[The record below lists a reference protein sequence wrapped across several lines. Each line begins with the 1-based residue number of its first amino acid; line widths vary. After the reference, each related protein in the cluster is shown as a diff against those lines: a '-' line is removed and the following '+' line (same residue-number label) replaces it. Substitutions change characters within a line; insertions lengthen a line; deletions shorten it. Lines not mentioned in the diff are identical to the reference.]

1 MARIYLVE
9 DDIGLSEPLAGFLT
23 TRGHAVYAFDS
34 GGRALEF
41 LRTNSWPDIVLL
53 DLLLRADMNG
63 WQFVE
68 EVRRLDGGVRL
79 PIIAMSGAPLNDA
92 ERRQCHADAFLPK
105 PFELVHLLDMI
116 ELFTG
121 SSERQHRGAATF

>member
-1 MARIYLVE
+1 MARLFLVE
-9 DDIGLSEPLAGFLT
+9 DDLGLSEPLAGFLT
-23 TRGHAVYAFDS
+23 SRGHAVYAFDS
-34 GGRALEF
+34 AGRALEF
-41 LRTNSWPDIVLL
+41 LRTNPWPDLVLL

-68 EVRRLDGGVRL
+68 EVRRLDHGERL

-116 ELFTG
+116 DLFTG
-121 SSERQHRGAATF
+121 AAEASHGDAAH

>member
-1 MARIYLVE
+1 MARLFLVE
-9 DDIGLSEPLAGFLT
+9 DDLGLSEPLAGFLT
-23 TRGHAVYAFDS
+23 SRGHAVYAFDS
-34 GGRALEF
+34 AGRALEF
-41 LRTNSWPDIVLL
+41 LRTNPWPDLVLL

-68 EVRRLDGGVRL
+68 EVRRLDHGERL

-105 PFELVHLLDMI
+105 PFELVPLLDMI
-116 ELFTG
+116 DLFTG
-121 SSERQHRGAATF
+121 AAEASHGDAAH